1 MSVEVAMTDKTLGQQ
16 LDDKLSE
23 LVTRDDLRATKDA
36 IIAAVNTAIEG
47 LRVDLNKAGVPVRT
61 ASRSEINKH

>member
-1 MSVEVAMTDKTLGQQ
+1 MTDKTLGQQ

>member
-1 MSVEVAMTDKTLGQQ
+1 MTDKTLGQQ

-23 LVTRDDLRATKDA
+23 LVTRDDLNDALRATAKE
-36 IIAAVNTAIEG
+36 IITAVNVAIEG

-61 ASRSEINKH
+61 ATRGEMNQH